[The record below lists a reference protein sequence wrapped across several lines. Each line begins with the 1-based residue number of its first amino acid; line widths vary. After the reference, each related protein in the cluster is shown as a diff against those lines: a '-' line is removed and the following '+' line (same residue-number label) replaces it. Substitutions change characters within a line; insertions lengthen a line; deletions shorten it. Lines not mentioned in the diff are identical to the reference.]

1 MAERIFPI
9 PKFFFKVSIDGK
21 EIPFQEV
28 TGLDQEA
35 DSLEYRHGND
45 KTFVTRK
52 RAGMI
57 KTSNITMK
65 KGVFK
70 GDSELLDIFKKLYAH
85 NYGTQGKPIPLVITL
100 QDEKGE
106 TVLTWNVAEA
116 VPLKFSGTDL
126 KSEANEIAIESIEFA
141 HSGIEAKFE

>member
-1 MAERIFPI
+1 MADRIFPV
-9 PKFFFKVSIDGK
+9 PKFFFTVSIGGK

-28 TGLDQEA
+28 TGLEQQAEH
-35 DSLEYRHGND
+35 LEYRHGND
-45 KTFVTRK
+45 KKFVTRK

-57 KTSNITMK
+57 KTNNITMK

-70 GDSELLDIFKKLYAH
+70 GDSELLDIFKKLDTH
-85 NYGTQGKPIPLVITL
+85 SYGTQGKPIELVITL

-106 TVLTWNVAEA
+106 PILTWNVPEA

-126 KSEANEIAIESIEFA
+126 KSDANEIAVETIEFA
-141 HSGIEAKFE
+141 HSGIEMEF